1 MWKAAVGTNINPLVS
16 SQDDDDDWDTDPNY
30 VNNVTEE
37 EQRWGGGRTVG
48 AIDMNALREQT
59 AQEDLELKKKNL
71 SKGPQA
77 SYGYGGKFGVEKDR
91 MDKSAL
97 SHEHIEHVEK
107 HSSQK
112 DYSTG
117 FGGKFGV
124 QKDRMDKSAVGH
136 DYIAKVEKHASQTDC
151 AKGFGGKFGVQTD
164 RIDKSAVG
172 WDYQEKLVKH
182 ESQTDGTKG
191 FGGKFGV
198 QTDRIDKSAVGW
210 DHQEKLEKHES
221 QTDGKKGF
229 GGKFGVQKD
238 RIDKSAVGW
247 DYHDKVE
254 KHESQKDYTKGFGGK
269 FGVQTDRQDA
279 SAVGFDHATGYV
291 GTNYEKNKPVVTE
304 IGKASQLKSRFESLA
319 DGNKQTTQTGSAP
332 RKVCPLPKMI
342 ARFEPEAQSAQPA
355 QPVPTVAATSSVP
368 EKTCDPVPVAEP
380 NVISQP
386 ETSDVVLRDHSTQP
400 SAYQRLSLAE
410 SVEEL
415 EENGHTESWNDQPDE
430 WNDQVDHLASSA
442 NPYIGQDTGNLET
455 VAEEDGTNLVAIAL
469 YDYQAGADDE
479 LSFDPDDII
488 TNIEMIDEGWW
499 RGECKGMLGLFPA
512 NYVQLQQ

>member
-1 MWKAAVGTNINPLVS
+1 MNPLVS

-48 AIDMNALREQT
+48 AIDMHALREQT
-59 AQEDLELKKKNL
+59 TQEDLQLKKKTL
-71 SKGPQA
+71 SQGPQA
-77 SYGYGGKFGVEKDR
+77 SYGYGGKFGVEQDR
-91 MDKSAL
+91 MDRSAL
-97 SHEHIEHVEK
+97 GHEHIEQVEK

-117 FGGKFGV
+117 FGGKFGI
-124 QKDRMDKSAVGH
+124 QKDRMDKSAMGH

-229 GGKFGVQKD
+229 GGKFGIQKD

-254 KHESQKDYTKGFGGK
+254 KHESQKDYSKGFGGK

-279 SAVGFDHATGYV
+279 SAVGFDHSQNYV
-291 GTNYEKNKPVVTE
+291 GTNYEKNQPIVTE
-304 IGKASQLKSRFESLA
+304 KGKASQLKSRFESLA
-319 DGNKQTTQTGSAP
+319 NENQQTRQMAPAPKKVGS
-332 RKVCPLPKMI
+332 LPKVVT
-342 ARFEPEAQSAQPA
+342 RFEPAEPA
-355 QPVPTVAATSSVP
+355 PIVPPTSSVP
-368 EKTCDPVPVAEP
+368 EKKRDPVPAVEPDVA
-380 NVISQP
+380 SQP
-386 ETSDVVLRDHSTQP
+386 ETSVVASREDDTQP
-400 SAYQRLSLAE
+400 SAYQRLNLAE

-415 EENGHTESWNDQPDE
+415 EENGHQEEWNDQPDE
-430 WNDQVDHLASSA
+430 WNDQVDHATDQPAFSHVL
-442 NPYIGQDTGNLET
+442 QDSGNLET
-455 VAEEDGTNLVAIAL
+455 VAEEDGTNLTAIAL

-488 TNIEMIDEGWW
+488 NNIEMIDEGWW
-499 RGECKGMLGLFPA
+499 RGECKGMFGLFPA